1 MREIFNSYTLTE
13 LRKIAVE
20 YNKNVKI
27 SGVSK
32 MKKEELINEMMKHQ
46 QHFKD
51 LKPKPKKIV
60 KSPEQKK
67 QDKKDEDERLN
78 KKAYRKI
85 VNEFVKP
92 AKAEKDEN
100 EKLKKYIAMVRKFRK
115 LSTPF
120 KKYFKGR
127 DPVLFNRIAEL
138 DKVVKS
144 NSWEKLKA
152 ELKY

>member
-13 LRKIAVE
+13 LRKIAVQ

-51 LKPKPKKIV
+51 LKSKPKKIV

-67 QDKKDEDERLN
+67 QEKEDEDERLN
-78 KKAYRKI
+78 KRAYRKI
-85 VNEFVKP
+85 INDFVKP
-92 AKAEKDEN
+92 AKAEKDEK
-100 EKLKKYIAMVRKFRK
+100 EKLKKYIAMIRKFRK
-115 LSTPF
+115 LSGPF
-120 KKYFKGR
+120 KKYFKQH
-127 DPVLFNRIAEL
+127 DPILFKRLVQL

-144 NSWEKLKA
+144 NSWDKLKA